1 MTNVPEVDI
10 ETLGGTHP
18 LTARHHRNRRTPMW
32 VWRILGLA
40 AFLALWQAAV
50 SFGWVYPVFVA
61 SPFGVFKTLWHMV
74 ATGFLWPHLLETL
87 QATFIGFFAGV
98 VVGALLG
105 FIIGLSP
112 FLSGFTS
119 PFITML
125 NAVPRIALAPL
136 FVLWVGIDIRSRI
149 LLVFSLVVFIVLT
162 NTISGTQNVEPD
174 HLRLARLF
182 NARRTQMV
190 FKVALPS
197 VTPWIL
203 AAMRLSFAYALSG
216 AIVGEMFLGQQGLG
230 YLIVAGSGVF
240 NIAQVFAALTV
251 AVAVAFL
258 CDLLMAR
265 AERWVLRWRA

>member
-1 MTNVPEVDI
+1 MQVWRALGLLSFLLLWQTAVSYGWINPTFVPSPISVL
-10 ETLGGTHP
+10 ETL
-18 LTARHHRNRRTPMW
+18 
-32 VWRILGLA
+32 
-40 AFLALWQAAV
+40 WQ
-50 SFGWVYPVFVA
+50 
-61 SPFGVFKTLWHMV
+61 MV
-74 ATGFLWPHLLETL
+74 VTGSLWPHLLETL
-87 QATFIGFFAGV
+87 QATFAGFIAGV

-105 FIIGLSP
+105 FVIGLSP
-112 FLSGFTS
+112 ALSSFTS
-119 PFITML
+119 PFITMM
-125 NAVPRIALAPL
+125 NSVPRIALAPL

-162 NTISGTQNVEPD
+162 NTIAGTQNVDSD

-182 NARRTQMV
+182 GASRRQIV

-216 AIVGEMFLGQQGLG
+216 AIVGEMFLGQRGLG

-251 AVAVAFL
+251 AVVIAFFF
-258 CDLLMAR
+258 DLLMAR
-265 AERWVLRWRA
+265 GEKMVLRWRR